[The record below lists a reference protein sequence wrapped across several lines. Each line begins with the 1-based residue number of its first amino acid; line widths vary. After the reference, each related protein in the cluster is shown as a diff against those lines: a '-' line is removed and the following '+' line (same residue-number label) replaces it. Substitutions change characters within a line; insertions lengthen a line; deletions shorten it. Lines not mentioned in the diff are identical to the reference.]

1 VINSFDGEAFAMS
14 ERDELL
20 EVLAAQRIAL
30 RNAVRRLSAEQAAA
44 TPTASELCL
53 GGLIKHSARTE
64 RGWVAVRLAGRP
76 DVDPVSADSWSA
88 EFHLSG
94 DETVEGYLARYEEIA
109 AETEEIIR
117 ALPNLDVE
125 IKLPEAPWYPPNA
138 TWSARRILLHLIAET
153 GRHAGHADIIRESI
167 DGATAYEL
175 IAD

>member
-1 VINSFDGEAFAMS
+1 MS

-20 EVLAAQRIAL
+20 EVLAAQRMAL

-44 TPTASELCL
+44 TPTASELCV

-76 DVDPVSADSWSA
+76 DLDPASADSWSA

-109 AETEEIIR
+109 AETEQIIR

-125 IKLPEAPWYPPNA
+125 INCPRRPGIRRTRPGRRGGFCCTSSPKRPAMPGMPTSSVSRSTAPPR
-138 TWSARRILLHLIAET
+138 TS
-153 GRHAGHADIIRESI
+153 
-167 DGATAYEL
+167 
-175 IAD
+175 

>member
-1 VINSFDGEAFAMS
+1 MS
-14 ERDELL
+14 ELDELL
-20 EVLAAQRIAL
+20 EVLAAQRAGL

-44 TPTASELCL
+44 TPTASALCV
-53 GGLIKHSARTE
+53 GGLVKHSARTE

-76 DVDPVSADSWSA
+76 DVDPASAANWSA
-88 EFHLSG
+88 EFHLADG
-94 DETVEGYLARYEEIA
+94 ETVEGYLVRYGEIA

-125 IKLPEAPWYPPNA
+125 IKLPQAPWYPPNA
-138 TWSARRILLHLIAET
+138 SWSARRILLHLIAET
-153 GRHAGHADIIRESI
+153 ARHAGHADIIRESI